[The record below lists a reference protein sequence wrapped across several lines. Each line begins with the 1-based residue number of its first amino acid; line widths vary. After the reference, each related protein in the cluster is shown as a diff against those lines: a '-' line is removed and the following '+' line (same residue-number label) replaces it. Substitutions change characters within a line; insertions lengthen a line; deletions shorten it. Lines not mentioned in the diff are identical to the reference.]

1 MAMLY
6 FTLDS
11 SRAEHEHTQGSMR
24 RLPGNQSRPRAGYL
38 FLTGTHSSSQNEEG
52 FFMEQ
57 PSLRTD
63 APSSAAAS
71 DLGEGVLTTE
81 QLLAMY
87 RMMVLIRRVEE
98 SLLEL
103 AESGKI
109 GGAMHTAI
117 GHEGSAVGMAAAL
130 RPDDY
135 LTCTYRGHHHS
146 LARGMDPKRAIAEVL
161 GRSDGFAGG
170 KGGSMHFVDPSLGL
184 MGANGIVG
192 AQVPHAAG
200 MALSS
205 KLQNQERIAITF
217 FGDGAIYQ
225 GVMHETFNIA
235 SKWKLPIIFY
245 CENNRYSEMTPIA
258 RTSSVSEINLFA
270 RAYGME
276 SVQIDGNDV
285 EAVYLAVTAA
295 AERARAGEGP
305 TFIEGLTYR
314 LSGHMAGD
322 LETYRTSEEIEMQ
335 RQYEPLVALTQ
346 RLQAHGVADADLE
359 AIRAEVEK
367 EVEEAVEFAQNSP
380 WPDKAEA
387 YTDVY
392 AV

>member
-1 MAMLY
+1 MV
-6 FTLDS
+6 
-11 SRAEHEHTQGSMR
+11 
-24 RLPGNQSRPRAGYL
+24 
-38 FLTGTHSSSQNEEG
+38 
-52 FFMEQ
+52 Q

-71 DLGEGVLTTE
+71 DLGEGTLSTD
-81 QLLAMY
+81 QLLEMY
-87 RMMVLIRRVEE
+87 RKMVLIRRVEE

-117 GHEGSAVGMAAAL
+117 GHEGSAIGMAAAL
-130 RPDDY
+130 HPDDY

-146 LARGMDPKRAIAEVL
+146 LARGMDPNRAIAEVL
-161 GRSDGFAGG
+161 GKSDGFAKG

-192 AQVPHAAG
+192 AQVPQAAG
-200 MALSS
+200 MALAS
-205 KLQNQERIAITF
+205 KLRNEGRVAITF

-245 CENNRYSEMTPIA
+245 CENNRYSEMTPIE
-258 RTSSVSEINLFA
+258 RTSSVSELYMFA

-285 EAVYLAVTAA
+285 EEVYLAVSQA
-295 AERARAGEGP
+295 AERARAGLGP
-305 TFIEGLTYR
+305 TFVEGLTYR
-314 LSGHMAGD
+314 LAGHMAGD
-322 LETYRTSEEIEMQ
+322 LETYRTSEEIEAQ
-335 RQYEPLVALTQ
+335 RMHEPLV
-346 RLQAHGVADADLE
+346 RLAERLKAAGVEESTLE
-359 AIRAEVEK
+359 QIRAEVEQV
-367 EVEEAVEFAQNSP
+367 VEGAVEFAQNSP
-380 WPDKAEA
+380 WPDRYEA

-392 AV
+392 AP

>member
-1 MAMLY
+1 MV
-6 FTLDS
+6 
-11 SRAEHEHTQGSMR
+11 
-24 RLPGNQSRPRAGYL
+24 
-38 FLTGTHSSSQNEEG
+38 
-52 FFMEQ
+52 Q
-57 PSLRTD
+57 PSLRSD
-63 APSSAAAS
+63 APSSAAAT
-71 DLGEGVLTTE
+71 DLGEGVLSPE
-81 QLLAMY
+81 QLLKMY
-87 RMMVLIRRVEE
+87 RMMFLIRRVEE

-130 RPDDY
+130 HADDY

-146 LARGMDPKRAIAEVL
+146 LARGMDPGRAIAEVL
-161 GRSDGFAGG
+161 GKADGFAGG

-200 MALSS
+200 MALTS
-205 KLQNQERIAITF
+205 KLRGEGRIAITF
-217 FGDGAIYQ
+217 FGDGAMYQ

-235 SKWKLPIIFY
+235 SKWKLPVIFY
-245 CENNRYSEMTPIA
+245 CENNRYSEMTPISS
-258 RTSSVSEINLFA
+258 TSSVSEIYQFA

-276 SVQIDGNDV
+276 SMQIDGNDV
-285 EAVYLAVTAA
+285 EEVFLAVSKA

-314 LSGHMAGD
+314 LAGHMAGD
-322 LETYRTSEEIEMQ
+322 LETYRTPEEIEMQ
-335 RQYEPLVALTQ
+335 RQYEPLLRLADTLIQ
-346 RLQAHGVADADLE
+346 RGVAESELE
-359 AIRAEVEK
+359 RIRTEVEAEVEA
-367 EVEEAVEFAQNSP
+367 AVEFAQNSP
-380 WPDKAEA
+380 WPDVAQA

-392 AV
+392 AE

>member
-1 MAMLY
+1 MKNGQRKAMDTNITQPVLSMNAGVPPIEARHDVQPV
-6 FTLDS
+6 TLPNDV
-11 SRAEHEHTQGSMR
+11 
-24 RLPGNQSRPRAGYL
+24 L
-38 FLTGTHSSSQNEEG
+38 
-52 FFMEQ
+52 
-57 PSLRTD
+57 
-63 APSSAAAS
+63 
-71 DLGEGVLTTE
+71 LG
-81 QLLAMY
+81 MY
-87 RMMVLIRRVEE
+87 RTIFLIRRVEE

-117 GHEGSAVGMAAAL
+117 GHEASAVGMAAAL

-205 KLQNQERIAITF
+205 KLQNQGRIAITF

-235 SKWKLPIIFY
+235 QKWQLPVIFY
-245 CENNRYSEMTPIA
+245 CENNRYSEMTPIR
-258 RTSSVSEINLFA
+258 RTSSAEELFMFV
-270 RAYGME
+270 RAYGMH

-285 EAVYLAVTAA
+285 EVVYAAVREA
-295 AERARAGEGP
+295 AERARSGQGP
-305 TFIEGLTYR
+305 TFIEGVTYR
-314 LSGHMAGD
+314 LAGHMAGD
-322 LETYRTSEEIEMQ
+322 LETYRSPAEIEAQ
-335 RQYEPLVALTQ
+335 RKYEPLLILGNRLAERGVSQETLARLAAETQ
-346 RLQAHGVADADLE
+346 
-359 AIRAEVEK
+359 AEVA
-367 EVEEAVEFAQNSP
+367 EAVEYAENSP
-380 WPDKAEA
+380 WPDLAEA
-387 YTDVY
+387 YTDVF
-392 AV
+392 AA